1 MGERIRLGVP
11 VTALRATYGTL
22 LMDTTANIKE
32 ATSLGRH
39 STGDL
44 TINVYANTPYSG
56 LHEITECVGKMALNG
71 PDIPEEDVSITGS

>member
-1 MGERIRLGVP
+1 MGERIRWGIP
-11 VTALRATYGTL
+11 VTALRATYVTL

-44 TINVYANTPYSG
+44 TINVYAKARQSG
-56 LHEITECVGKMALNG
+56 LHEITECVGEMALNG
-71 PDIPEEDVSITGS
+71 PDIPEEDMSITGS